1 MSGRKRNESE
11 GGLTLLENSRRD
23 RRNWMDPWEH
33 SRRLNREHPGD
44 YYRRRMKLS
53 QLEPTCSSN
62 SRKIENWTRSR
73 NILKLAAKI
82 RGKMKWKEKWN
93 ELETIGSFGSIVSQ
107 RRGGGNETVRHF
119 SEGWDFIEFGSEKKK
134 KESNEESLLLYS
146 LESILPHLL
155 SNHLRTDVFRS
166 TLPVSQI
173 NYCNE
178 REEFSPRHFA
188 SCTCVSI

>member
-134 KESNEESLLLYS
+134 KRVTRNLFFCIPWNRSSRIYCRTTYGLTFSGQLCPSLK
-146 LESILPHLL
+146 
-155 SNHLRTDVFRS
+155 
-166 TLPVSQI
+166 
-173 NYCNE
+173 
-178 REEFSPRHFA
+178 
-188 SCTCVSI
+188 